1 MRDESHLIVHDFSNK
16 QFSSLKRIIKVI
28 KDKNIPPH
36 FNHIGCSSDFCVL
49 RQDTLKHPKNYY
61 CHTLMSIL

>member
-28 KDKNIPPH
+28 KVKIKIYLP
-36 FNHIGCSSDFCVL
+36 ILTTSDTQVIFVYYAK
-49 RQDTLKHPKNYY
+49 TL
-61 CHTLMSIL
+61 